1 MNTNPTK
8 GPYHYRSPARIVW
21 RVIRGM
27 INHTSPRGAEALG
40 RLSTFEGIPAP
51 YDKKKRVVVPS
62 ALRTMQLKSG
72 RRYTVLADL
81 SHAYG
86 WKHKELL
93 KKLEDKRKVEAEAFY
108 QKKKAQLALK
118 RQAITEAAGELSE
131 VQTELA
137 AHGY

>member
-1 MNTNPTK
+1 M
-8 GPYHYRSPARIVW
+8 V
-21 RVIRGM
+21 
-27 INHTSPRGAEALG
+27 NHTTPRGAEALA

-72 RRYTVLADL
+72 RKYTVLSDL

-118 RQAITEAAGELSE
+118 RQAINEADLSE
-131 VQTELA
+131 VNAELA
-137 AHGY
+137 TYGY